1 MRKIKLQVVLLVVM
15 VFLVSACG
23 GDTSVVLTTS
33 VNNLEVLSSTGYHA
47 TGKSC
52 VLDNLIAIPIREE
65 IVCINASD
73 GKPFWKYTTT
83 VDRAWTLT
91 WLVSGNN
98 QFLAGFEAGGTE
110 MVVRLSRD
118 KQVLEIKK
126 SGIEASKPIWIE
138 DKWWRMT
145 KDDFFAAGVEIKI
158 PESIPNFIYADG
170 LLVYQTSDGIIQ
182 ARDLEGELIWE
193 LHSKTDEPHYQLFEL
208 KWGLALV
215 SEDSLKMLNTE
226 TGELFWEKSV
236 KITCT
241 PRETSNGLIFAQNNI
256 ITRLDKEGNPD
267 GELQTKGKV
276 VDIAVADDGIAI
288 LVPGRL
294 LTFNNEFEPLD
305 DMYLNPKI
313 DEIFVFPGNTLVVSG
328 YSQVFFK
335 ATEKE

>member
-1 MRKIKLQVVLLVVM
+1 MKKIKLQVVLFVAV

-23 GDTSVVLTTS
+23 NPAVTPPTS

-47 TGKSC
+47 TGESC
-52 VLDNLIAIPIREE
+52 ILDNLIAIPIREE

-73 GKPFWKYTTT
+73 GVPFWKYTTT

-126 SGIEASKPIWIE
+126 SEIEASKPVWIK
-138 DKWWRMT
+138 DRWWRMT
-145 KDDFFAAGVEIKI
+145 EDDFFAEDIKI
-158 PESIPNFIYADG
+158 DIPKSIPDFIYADG
-170 LLVYQTSDGIIQ
+170 LLIYQTSDGIIQ
-182 ARDLEGELIWE
+182 ARDLKGELVWE
-193 LHSKTDEPHYQLFEL
+193 LHSKTDEPHYQLFDL
-208 KWGLALV
+208 NWGLAII
-215 SEDSLKMLNTE
+215 SEDSLRMLNTE

-241 PRETSNGLIFAQNNI
+241 PRETVNGLMFAQNNI
-256 ITRLDKEGNPD
+256 ITRLDREGNPD
-267 GELQTKGKV
+267 GELQTKGRV
-276 VDIAVADDGIAI
+276 VDIAVADDGIAV

-294 LTFNNEFEPLD
+294 LTFNNDFESLD

-313 DEIFVFPGNTLVVSG
+313 DEVFVFPGNTLVVSG